1 MRINETVRGKDCYII
16 QSTCPPVNDNLM
28 ELLLMISTL
37 RRASAKSIT
46 AVIPYYGYARQD
58 RKTENRVSIAA
69 ADVAR
74 LLESMGVDSVISV
87 DLHCWQIE
95 GFFENRVPVINLSA
109 GYVAMEFMIEDF
121 RFENLDDVVVVSPD
135 AGGVGR
141 AKKFQD
147 GLIARG
153 FPNVGLAMIIKQ
165 RAGAGLISK
174 MDLVGDVKDKDCKL
188 VFKYLYFNYK

>member
-1 MRINETVRGKDCYII
+1 
-16 QSTCPPVNDNLM
+16 
-28 ELLLMISTL
+28 MISTL

-74 LLESMGVDSVISV
+74 LLQTMGVDSIISI

-95 GFFENRVPVINLSA
+95 GFFENKVPVINLSA
-109 GYVAMEFMIEDF
+109 GYVGMEFMIESLDF
-121 RFENLDDVVVVSPD
+121 ESLDQLVIVSPD

-147 GLIARG
+147 GLISRG
-153 FPNVGLAMIIKQ
+153 FPNIGLAMIIKQ
-165 RAGAGLISK
+165 RAGAGKIAR

-188 VFKYLYFNYK
+188 MIQK